1 MSITT
6 NFYQSCDPTLV
17 TLPSGRTYLK
27 NLEMLD
33 SPEVNWSSSRTFR
46 VLSAVGFMPT
56 DGDFWGSQNGLLASD
71 LAKACQTACDRIHTD
86 GFEWLSE
93 FCECD
98 IDLQSLAENIATLR
112 DACESAIAIG
122 EADTIV
128 QFN

>member
-71 LAKACQTACDRIHTD
+71 LAKACQTACNRIHTD

-93 FCECD
+93 FSGGD
-98 IDLQSLAENIATLR
+98 RRLHRFGGNIARLR

-122 EADTIV
+122 GADTIV